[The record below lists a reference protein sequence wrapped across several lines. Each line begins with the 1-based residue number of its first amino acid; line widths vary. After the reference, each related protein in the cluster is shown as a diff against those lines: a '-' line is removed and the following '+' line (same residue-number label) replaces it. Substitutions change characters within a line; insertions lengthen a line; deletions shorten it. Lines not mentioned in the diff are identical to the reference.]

1 MKFKLIPTPFFEKEL
16 KTLAKK
22 YPALKNDIA
31 ELGKLLLENPTT
43 IGKALG
49 KDCYKI
55 RMAITGRN
63 SGKSG
68 GARVITHVVINKG
81 NIYLVSIYDK
91 AEKENITD
99 KLLLSLLKQIED

>member
-1 MKFKLIPTPFFEKEL
+1 MNFKLTPTPFFVREL
-16 KTLAKK
+16 KKLSKK

-31 ELGKLLLENPTT
+31 TLGKLLLENPT
-43 IGKALG
+43 IGEPLG

-55 RMAITGRN
+55 RMTITGKS

-91 AEKENITD
+91 ADKENIVD
-99 KLLLSLLKQIED
+99 KVLLSLLKQIKE